1 MLLYLAQEGRG
12 IGLVNKL
19 RAYRL
24 QDAGADTVDAN
35 EQLGFDAD
43 ERIYLPAA
51 EMLRQLGF
59 DAVRLMTNNPAKV
72 AGLRALRH
80 RGGRARAARGA
91 GQSAQRELSRDQ
103 GRQVRSHV
111 LIPAIGRAFEN
122 LARNPANLADRK
134 EADPPSTAERGGSEA
149 RGRLAFALH
158 GKGRKVLSCPSSSRR
173 CRGYLSRQPT
183 NWPPC
188 RPVPAHPETRQGAS
202 SNSSFLDVHQR
213 TDRFIRP
220 GWQPQ
225 ASSPDFKPF
234 GDDGFTFDDLIDVIN
249 PLQQLPII
257 GSLYRWLTGD
267 QISPAARIA
276 GGFLFGGPIGLAGS
290 IGSLIVDGVMGGST
304 DQRVVTALLG
314 PSPAGPEP
322 AAAGP
327 SLADAPAE
335 NPESALAPAAG
346 PPLVPAA
353 AVPDAGLPVP
363 PATAAPDAGAV
374 TLDSSQEATLLDFI
388 ARQSAP
394 AGAPSA
400 LPVAPPT
407 IDIGPPS
414 APGLDLPG
422 SIPLSMSRA
431 YDSYRRQQQRGDGAL
446 APDIELDIRS

>member
-1 MLLYLAQEGRG
+1 MPVEFASLPRIPIATAHQLAALPPGSGPSGDPARG
-12 IGLVNKL
+12 I
-19 RAYRL
+19 
-24 QDAGADTVDAN
+24 VD
-35 EQLGFDAD
+35 
-43 ERIYLPAA
+43 
-51 EMLRQLGF
+51 
-59 DAVRLMTNNPAKV
+59 
-72 AGLRALRH
+72 
-80 RGGRARAARGA
+80 
-91 GQSAQRELSRDQ
+91 
-103 GRQVRSHV
+103 
-111 LIPAIGRAFEN
+111 
-122 LARNPANLADRK
+122 
-134 EADPPSTAERGGSEA
+134 
-149 RGRLAFALH
+149 
-158 GKGRKVLSCPSSSRR
+158 
-173 CRGYLSRQPT
+173 
-183 NWPPC
+183 
-188 RPVPAHPETRQGAS
+188 
-202 SNSSFLDVHQR
+202 SSFLDVHQR

-249 PLQQLPII
+249 PLQQLPVI

-304 DQRVVTALLG
+304 DQHVVTALLG

-322 AAAGP
+322 AAP
-327 SLADAPAE
+327 NLADAPAD

-346 PPLVPAA
+346 LPLAPAA
-353 AVPDAGLPVP
+353 AVPDAGRSML

-374 TLDSSQEATLLDFI
+374 TLDSSQESALLDFI
-388 ARQSAP
+388 ARQS
-394 AGAPSA
+394 APSA

-407 IDIGPPS
+407 IDIGPPA

-431 YDSYRRQQQRGDGAL
+431 YDSYRRQQQQSDGAL